1 MEKQQSARSGAAKK
15 RKLKRQQESL
25 SKIPRMTQFLKPVVN
40 KEEIPS
46 TSRGVEEFEND
57 DSDVKNTSDSGNAEL
72 NCSITDIHKEN
83 SETGGILS
91 TDIAD
96 YQDKILTD
104 DVKKTIILSDSCRP
118 RGPFKRDPS
127 QHNRMFSEEFYRTST
142 TYGFIERLWLCYSP
156 KLDAA
161 YCEPC
166 WLFSTDKNESWRKK
180 GVRDWQGLSKKIKVH
195 EKSQHHVRSCC
206 IYEKWKN
213 NQTIDTYLEEQIRY
227 ESNFW
232 VQVLERLVNIT
243 LMLSK
248 NCLSFRGHR
257 EKLYEEYNG
266 NFLSQ
271 AELLSKYDNV
281 MKQVLTMPNGTTK
294 YLSHQIQN
302 EIIHCLATRLKA
314 TLVAEIKNAPF
325 YSIIMDTTQ
334 DITKRDQLSQ
344 VFRYLKIILNDKNE
358 PTSFEIREVFLGFNE
373 IRDHSADGLY
383 QETLNLL
390 KINDISLSNCRGQA
404 YDGAS
409 VMSGAYNGVQALLR
423 NDAPN
428 ALYVHCA
435 SHNLNLVIN
444 DAVKSSK
451 KVATF
456 FAQLENIYS
465 YFGNSIKRWD
475 LLSQFTGESKITL
488 KRLNP
493 TRWAGRYTS
502 LLAVKLRFL
511 DIMKALTE
519 LSLRSSKKDEREEA
533 LRLQNNINTF
543 EFVFLCV
550 LLSKVLTEVHIPS
563 TLLQTQNLDIMTAT
577 NSLQTAST
585 HLKQHR
591 NQYSLLKDEAIQ
603 IAEKWKINPTFSCKR
618 QKLVKK
624 HFDELSYDHR
634 FEHEDDFRV
643 NVFNFVL
650 DIVINQIE
658 KRFQGMHEVSTVFA
672 FLAPTQLVKLQ
683 EQDILKSA
691 EALQLKYKE
700 DLSAEFP
707 LQTVMIATMLR
718 DEIVKIS
725 TIKDLAE
732 LLFIKYST
740 ISSSFSE
747 VLTALFLFLTLPVT
761 VATAER
767 SFSKLK
773 IIKNYLRS
781 STGQERLHN
790 LSLLGIEA
798 KLAKQMEIKDV
809 IRDFANMKSR
819 KMNFKF

>member
-1 MEKQQSARSGAAKK
+1 
-15 RKLKRQQESL
+15 
-25 SKIPRMTQFLKPVVN
+25 
-40 KEEIPS
+40 
-46 TSRGVEEFEND
+46 
-57 DSDVKNTSDSGNAEL
+57 
-72 NCSITDIHKEN
+72 
-83 SETGGILS
+83 
-91 TDIAD
+91 
-96 YQDKILTD
+96 
-104 DVKKTIILSDSCRP
+104 
-118 RGPFKRDPS
+118 
-127 QHNRMFSEEFYRTST
+127 
-142 TYGFIERLWLCYSP
+142 
-156 KLDAA
+156 
-161 YCEPC
+161 
-166 WLFSTDKNESWRKK
+166 
-180 GVRDWQGLSKKIKVH
+180 
-195 EKSQHHVRSCC
+195 
-206 IYEKWKN
+206 
-213 NQTIDTYLEEQIRY
+213 
-227 ESNFW
+227 
-232 VQVLERLVNIT
+232 
-243 LMLSK
+243 
-248 NCLSFRGHR
+248 
-257 EKLYEEYNG
+257 
-266 NFLSQ
+266 
-271 AELLSKYDNV
+271 
-281 MKQVLTMPNGTTK
+281 
-294 YLSHQIQN
+294 
-302 EIIHCLATRLKA
+302 
-314 TLVAEIKNAPF
+314 
-325 YSIIMDTTQ
+325 
-334 DITKRDQLSQ
+334 
-344 VFRYLKIILNDKNE
+344 
-358 PTSFEIREVFLGFNE
+358 
-373 IRDHSADGLY
+373 
-383 QETLNLL
+383 
-390 KINDISLSNCRGQA
+390 
-404 YDGAS
+404 
-409 VMSGAYNGVQALLR
+409 
-423 NDAPN
+423 
-428 ALYVHCA
+428 
-435 SHNLNLVIN
+435 
-444 DAVKSSK
+444 
-451 KVATF
+451 
-456 FAQLENIYS
+456 
-465 YFGNSIKRWD
+465 
-475 LLSQFTGESKITL
+475 
-488 KRLNP
+488 
-493 TRWAGRYTS
+493 
-502 LLAVKLRFL
+502 
-511 DIMKALTE
+511 MKALTE